1 MRKVRFNYRKDDGSV
16 SERNLINPS
25 FLKESYNSFKTF
37 EKEEVR
43 YVTGIEISSEVSSQD
58 ERGRYESVI
67 KEYYSDYQMTLSEFI
82 ESKGLN
88 PRNVT
93 MKTFKKDGVS
103 DLKLDEG

>member
-37 EKEEVR
+37 EKEEVK
-43 YVTGIEISSEVSSQD
+43 YVTGIEISGEVAD
-58 ERGRYESVI
+58 RNERERYESAV
-67 KEYYSDYQMTLSEFI
+67 KEYYSDYQMTLSEFV

-88 PRNVT
+88 PKNVT

-103 DLKLDEG
+103 DLKFDEG